1 MNMDELETLMEIQ
14 GYREEN
20 LPGPHGGGRAR
31 QGLWNKQGDAAA
43 LVGADSKIDGGGGAG
58 VSSGREEEEE
68 KKGEKMK
75 VPVGGIYNKAGR

>member
-14 GYREEN
+14 GYREAN
-20 LPGPHGGGRAR
+20 LLGSHCSGRTR

-43 LVGADSKIDGGGGAG
+43 LVGADSKIDDGGGAG
-58 VSSGREEEEE
+58 VSSGHEEEEE

-75 VPVGGIYNKAGR
+75 VPVGCIYNKAGR

>member
-1 MNMDELETLMEIQ
+1 MNLL
-14 GYREEN
+14 
-20 LPGPHGGGRAR
+20 GPLGGGGA
-31 QGLWNKQGDAAA
+31 QQDLWNKQGDVAA

-75 VPVGGIYNKAGR
+75 VPVGFIYNRAGR

>member
-1 MNMDELETLMEIQ
+1 M
-14 GYREEN
+14 N
-20 LPGPHGGGRAR
+20 LPGPLGGGGAR